1 MKDLEMKEIK
11 AMNGEI
17 ITDEQYEAIEESEFV
32 EEIEDC
38 GMSGYYTSAHWYCVH
53 LVDGDNIDVYCK
65 QREKQKFWR
74 KKL

>member
-1 MKDLEMKEIK
+1 MKDSEMKEIK

-38 GMSGYYTSAHWYCVH
+38 GMSGYYTSAHWYCVY
-53 LVDGDNIDVYCK
+53 LVDGDNVDVYCK
-65 QREKQKFWR
+65 
-74 KKL
+74 

>member
-1 MKDLEMKEIK
+1 
-11 AMNGEI
+11 MNGEI

-53 LVDGDNIDVYCK
+53 LVDGDNVDVYCK
-65 QREKQKFWR
+65 
-74 KKL
+74 

>member
-38 GMSGYYTSAHWYCVH
+38 GMSGYYTSAHLYCVH

-65 QREKQKFWR
+65 
-74 KKL
+74 

>member
-65 QREKQKFWR
+65 
-74 KKL
+74 

>member
-1 MKDLEMKEIK
+1 MKDSEMKEIK

-32 EEIEDC
+32 EEIEDY

-53 LVDGDNIDVYCK
+53 LVDGDNVDVYCK
-65 QREKQKFWR
+65 
-74 KKL
+74 

>member
-53 LVDGDNIDVYCK
+53 LVDGNSIDVYCK
-65 QREKQKFWR
+65 W
-74 KKL
+74 

>member
-1 MKDLEMKEIK
+1 MKDSEMKEIK

-53 LVDGDNIDVYCK
+53 LVDGDNVDVYCK
-65 QREKQKFWR
+65 
-74 KKL
+74 

>member
-1 MKDLEMKEIK
+1 MENKRKRRAKGMKDLEMKEIK

-17 ITDEQYEAIEESEFV
+17 ITDEQYEALEESEFV

-65 QREKQKFWR
+65 
-74 KKL
+74 

>member
-38 GMSGYYTSAHWYCVH
+38 GMSGYYTSAHWYCVR
-53 LVDGDNIDVYCK
+53 LVDGDNVDVYCK
-65 QREKQKFWR
+65 
-74 KKL
+74 

>member
-1 MKDLEMKEIK
+1 MENKRKRRAKGMKDLEMKEIK

-53 LVDGDNIDVYCK
+53 LVDGDNVDVYCK
-65 QREKQKFWR
+65 
-74 KKL
+74 

>member
-53 LVDGDNIDVYCK
+53 LVDGDNVDVYCK
-65 QREKQKFWR
+65 
-74 KKL
+74 

>member
-17 ITDEQYEAIEESEFV
+17 ITDEQYEALEESEFV

-38 GMSGYYTSAHWYCVH
+38 GMSGYYTSVHWYCVH

-65 QREKQKFWR
+65 
-74 KKL
+74 